1 MTLGRINKLETF
13 GSVDGPGVRFVVFT
27 QGCPMRCL
35 FCHNPE
41 TWDFKGES
49 EGAFDITAEDLLKK
63 ALRYKSYWGK
73 EGGITVSGGEPLMQM
88 DFLIEFFEL
97 AKASGVHTCIDTS
110 GVNFVRNEPYFSK
123 FKRLMESTDLLL
135 VDLKVID
142 PEEHKKLTGHG
153 IEHNLDMFRFLD
165 EIQKPI
171 WIRHVLVPGISD
183 NDDYLKRAK
192 AFIDTLHN
200 VKKVEVLPYHSLAVA
215 KYKQMGIEYALKD
228 TKSPSPERI
237 SNAKAILSGT

>member
-1 MTLGRINKLETF
+1 
-13 GSVDGPGVRFVVFT
+13 
-27 QGCPMRCL
+27 
-35 FCHNPE
+35 
-41 TWDFKGES
+41 
-49 EGAFDITAEDLLKK
+49 
-63 ALRYKSYWGK
+63 
-73 EGGITVSGGEPLMQM
+73 
-88 DFLIEFFEL
+88 
-97 AKASGVHTCIDTS
+97 
-110 GVNFVRNEPYFSK
+110 
-123 FKRLMESTDLLL
+123 MESTDLLL

-237 SNAKAILSGT
+237 ANAKAILSGA